1 MYAYAGPIFVMM
13 MCSSFVSFVIRA
25 IRLGEKEAVV
35 VEEEEE
41 EEGLLT
47 SNE

>member
-1 MYAYAGPIFVMM
+1 MM

-25 IRLGEKEAVV
+25 IRLGEKEAVE
-35 VEEEEE
+35 EEEEE